1 MIAKLAWRNI
11 WFKPL
16 NTLLSIVLLSSSVAI
31 ITVLILLQKQFEEKK
46 QDGVKYVNLQGG
58 LICPKEN
65 ANNLIKSF
73 DEIYTNA
80 IKEQV
85 QEFGAKRII
94 SYEYFNHETQISGDI
109 EQIKA
114 VLSQYVSLFPNQFT
128 EELINT
134 TCNECF
140 QYAIENDC
148 F

>member
-1 MIAKLAWRNI
+1 MAT
-11 WFKPL
+11 FK
-16 NTLLSIVLLSSSVAI
+16 NLSNYTDNKISNVLETNGAFYAFSNS
-31 ITVLILLQKQFEEKK
+31 QFEEKK